1 MNVNYDRVCR
11 LCLSSRGELLPI
23 FPTTSSDDSEPPV
36 LVSKIKD
43 CVSVQI
49 NENDELPTN
58 VCRKCLDNVNNWHI
72 FKTVCERTQNKLQ
85 SLIHKESSHLEEVH
99 IKTEPN
105 EGLSDGGYDD
115 GIAIDGTYPDI
126 ENAGPSNKIQPEGPP
141 ILASLGLTPRSDK
154 KYIDPRMDW
163 QRVHAILGIIQDD
176 EVIDSLQTVEEC
188 EVLHQSDHDSDME
201 GDLTG
206 AVPEDCLDC
215 KTGYM
220 CKNKRVLSK
229 NPILPLAE
237 NLAIVKKLTNLR
249 KRNIKSVK
257 SCQFPK
263 NAWQL
268 LVSDDLLELIVSSTN
283 EKIIKNSNNKATDVS
298 EIKTLIGILYYHG
311 IMRPTHQKCSDLWD
325 NDFGS
330 ICIRRTMK
338 YDRFKF
344 LLENLSFDSEGDDS
358 CIMQLDIMKRIRKV
372 FEIFALN
379 CRTAKEIGNT
389 AVIDELLLP
398 VHGPCPF
405 RYSIKKKEIKQGMKM
420 VLVVDPTNFYVSN
433 LDVITDPYFGNED
446 ITTKLV
452 QHLAGTGRSIY
463 MDCWFSSETLINRLK
478 KEYNLYSIAALHP
491 SDTNIPPVFLSQYR
505 KCKPFI
511 NGFIDEDLVLSSYID
526 SNSKVVNILTNE
538 PNYYKRGHTSH
549 TVVSAY
555 KRNKSAIEVVD
566 VLMHYYT
573 TMQNTN
579 DWTMSLFFMLLNIAS
594 VNAQVIWSS
603 ANSTNVVQR
612 RMFIRDLAVSLMES
626 DESSQLI
633 EEFLIKRPRM
643 SAIGNNSGT
652 GIRQRKRCKIC
663 IKSTKKDRRTRQS
676 CLRCG
681 TFICREHTGVES
693 EKDEEEEDEEMNE
706 QQNFPTPPNVPE
718 VSITVMR
725 PTGETLHARQGIQQL
740 ASKDCLVCGRSY
752 RYSHNARRHEL
763 TAHSFDRY
771 TNKITN
777 KKSNRMQPKLR
788 PNPFNPKARLM
799 PNPISH
805 KMQLIPNTPMAIKM
819 MPQKTIIPPKPIP
832 IKNIKQQQNNLPY
845 PLRIKALKDLQ
856 IKKKEPQILKTLLTT
871 KPEVLVSEPEILNS
885 GPESP
890 ETLISE
896 PEIASFQVETILS
909 EPDGFIN
916 HQDQGENDEEMQN
929 QSQNYDT
936 VDMDSDNEIE
946 IARQHENEAE
956 GDQIDNQNEME
967 TEQTVNN
974 EENENEEQNDTE
986 IEPKEGEGQEDGN
999 DENNENEKEVTE
1011 NEEGNEEKEANQ
1023 DEENQDDAFDPD
1035 LPPLAPVVEINEDM
1049 QTNSYNSEI
1058 NEEEE
1063 LELDDTADPNDVV
1076 DGDDKELDP
1085 DKQYVTKTQ
1094 KEFIQ
1099 KYRDIIE
1106 QINTKRCLCCNK
1118 EHPRRKAVIQHLQK
1132 NGHKVPKHTCYNCVV
1147 TFTHIG
1153 ALLSHMRSNTC
1164 TDLWKIIYNENGI
1177 SDDQVLED
1185 EPKDVKVQ
1193 YKDIFNARSYAC
1205 KLCPAKFQLKQ
1216 FIMKHVLDV
1225 HEDGQSRVHL
1235 ACVHCRSRFKDKN
1248 LWKKH
1253 IRNGECTVYIACD
1266 LCSETFRNMQDFNEH
1281 ALAIHAG
1288 SFDPDNQNKCVDGRP
1303 SDCPICGKKNSGYPN
1318 LVKHLKIIHNEE
1330 KPHYCQHCD
1339 SKYEL
1344 ATDLNK
1350 HIYMEHSDK
1359 VLGVQSSEPDMSL
1372 VKEETEEYHYSC
1384 TECNAIFET
1393 VDAWT
1398 DHQVAEHNQIAH
1410 HCDQCEKK
1418 FLRPSELAEHK
1429 NSHLRVKLY
1438 PCSICSNSYSTPQK
1452 LSEHV
1457 QQTHPG
1463 MGIGAGETEF
1473 FCDICVRS
1481 FKSRQAFSN
1490 HMRIHAKVPSTKR
1503 KSGELKSFAP
1513 QIIGKPIRHFSMVQ
1527 PGFSPFKPNCNVPNA
1542 PYSCDICGKGFMHK
1556 KNIWK
1561 HKKVLHADILNER
1574 NDSEENTMHAST
1586 EDDEYNPDENGAIL
1600 STPQFNSFNFA
1611 NLATNM
1617 QAAPSQDAMPY
1628 SCDLCYKRFPLK
1640 TSLWKHKRAKHG
1652 IINASA
1658 TDNSVEV
1665 NNSRSSCTICKI
1677 SFTDKK
1683 SYYRHRKNVHKSTVQ
1698 MCKICGKP
1706 LNSTLELY
1714 EHLKSAHARELL
1726 GYNASQGPSKA
1737 QDISQEMELE
1747 YEPEPEPVDPSADYQ
1762 ARYPCD
1768 TCGKQFVG
1776 LLALQNHQCINQ
1788 VTQQP
1793 QTFDCEICHK
1803 SYTSIAALK
1812 SHRGWHLRSPDG
1824 KAAANNSGL
1833 WMPQNKVTSK
1843 VSKYEVV
1850 DPSQLA
1856 RVSHTTT
1863 SPASIAKR
1871 RLPPEVEVTVV
1882 NPNKKMRSDDSIEMD
1897 QQISSSGADDRYCNI
1912 CDREFT
1918 KRAAYQRHMD
1928 EVHQPNSVFCPVCDK
1943 SFTRK
1948 STLIVHMKK
1957 HYDTGEGSS
1966 SMTLQ
1971 EDDNN
1976 SCEVCGEQ
1984 FESAKALNMHRETQH
1999 GDEES
2004 NESEDDGSVPLPQ
2017 PGEFTC
2023 GQCGDGVAT
2032 PRDLIAHRTM
2042 HSTPTKFFCNICKVY
2057 FARAIDLSSHTRAR
2071 HSDNEKVFFPC
2082 AMCDRF
2088 YMNKKSLQRHIEMA
2102 H

>member
-1 MNVNYDRVCR
+1 MSVNYDRVCR

-23 FPTTSSDDSEPPV
+23 FPTTSSDDSEPLV
-36 LVSKIKD
+36 LAVKIND

-58 VCRKCLDNVNNWHI
+58 VCRKCMDNVNNWHI
-72 FKTVCERTQNKLQ
+72 FKSVCERTQNKLQ
-85 SLIHKESSHLEEVH
+85 SLINNESSHLEEIH

-115 GIAIDGTYPDI
+115 GVVINGSYPDD
-126 ENAGPSNKIQPEGPP
+126 ETAASSSKIQPEGPP

-154 KYIDPRMDW
+154 KNIDPRMDW
-163 QRVHAILGIIQDD
+163 QRVHAILDIIKDD
-176 EVIDSLQTVEEC
+176 EVIDSLQSTEEY
-188 EVLHQSDHDSDME
+188 EFSHISDHDSDIE
-201 GDLTG
+201 TELKVEIPAAYRDS
-206 AVPEDCLDC
+206 
-215 KTGYM
+215 KTGYI
-220 CKNKRVLSK
+220 CKNKIVLSK
-229 NPILPLAE
+229 LPKLSLAE
-237 NLAIVKKLTNLR
+237 NIGKIKEVSQLR
-249 KRNIKSVK
+249 KRNIHTNGVK
-257 SCQFPK
+257 CYPRPRD
-263 NAWQL
+263 AWQML
-268 LVSDDLLELIVSSTN
+268 MSDDLLELISTSTN
-283 EKIIKNSNNKATDVS
+283 EHISKFNNLPTTMK
-298 EIKTLIGILYYHG
+298 EIKTLIGILYYQG
-311 IMRPTHQKCSDLWD
+311 IMRPTHEKCSDLWD
-325 NDFGS
+325 FGP
-330 ICIRRTMK
+330 ICIQRAMK
-338 YDRFKF
+338 YQRFKV
-344 LLENLSFDSEGDDS
+344 LLENIRFDTENNSGM
-358 CIMQLDIMKRIRKV
+358 MQLDIMKRIRKV
-372 FEIFALN
+372 FEIFAMN
-379 CRTAKEIGNT
+379 CRTSMEIGNI
-389 AVIDELLLP
+389 AVIDETLLP
-398 VHGPCPF
+398 VQGPCPLK
-405 RYSIKKKEIKQGMKM
+405 YSIKNKKIKNGIKV
-420 VLVVDPTNFYVSN
+420 VLLVDPNNFYISN
-433 LDVITDPYFGNED
+433 LDVISDSYFGRED
-446 ITTKLV
+446 IAIKLV
-452 QHLAGTGRSIY
+452 QHLGGSGRIIIMDSWFTSINLI
-463 MDCWFSSETLINRLK
+463 DTLR
-478 KEYNLYSIAALHP
+478 KEYSLFSIAALNP
-491 SDTNIPPVFLSQYR
+491 NDETIPPIFLSSYR
-505 KCKPFI
+505 KCKPVL
-511 NGFIDEDLVLSSYID
+511 NGFIDDDTVLTSFVNA
-526 SNSKVVNILTNE
+526 NSKIGNILSND
-538 PNYYKRGHTSH
+538 PSHYKRSPAH
-549 TVVSAY
+549 TVVSEY
-555 KRNKSAIEVVD
+555 KRYKSTVEVVD

-579 DWTMSLFFMLLNIAS
+579 DWTLSLFFMLLNIAS
-594 VNAQVIWSS
+594 VNAQVLWSVSNSS
-603 ANSTNVVQR
+603 AVSNR
-612 RMFIRDLAVSLMES
+612 RKFIRELASSLLETI
-626 DESSQLI
+626 DVGQDSSEL
-633 EEFLIKRPRM
+633 FALKRPRL
-643 SAIGNNSGT
+643 NP
-652 GIRQRKRCKIC
+652 
-663 IKSTKKDRRTRQS
+663 
-676 CLRCG
+676 
-681 TFICREHTGVES
+681 GVES
-693 EKDEEEEDEEMNE
+693 DKDEEEMEMEDEEMNE
-706 QQNFPTPPNVPE
+706 DQAFNAPNVPE

-725 PTGETLHARQGIQQL
+725 PSGETLHARQGIQQL

-771 TNKITN
+771 TNKITA
-777 KKSNRMQPKLR
+777 KKSHNRMQPKLR

-805 KMQLIPNTPMAIKM
+805 KMQLQLPQLQQSIKL
-819 MPQKTIIPPKPIP
+819 MPKKIIPPKPIP
-832 IKNIKQQQNNLPY
+832 IRSLKPSQNSLPY

-871 KPEVLVSEPEILNS
+871 KPEVLVSEPEIINS

-916 HQDQGENDEEMQN
+916 QDDADKEDDVQN
-929 QSQNYDT
+929 HNQNYDT
-936 VDMDSDNEIE
+936 VDMDSENEIE
-946 IARQHENEAE
+946 IARQPDNEEETEVRPENEAE
-956 GDQIDNQNEME
+956 ENY
-967 TEQTVNN
+967 N
-974 EENENEEQNDTE
+974 EEENAGDEQQNDLG
-986 IEPKEGEGQEDGN
+986 KENDGIDESQEKVSEEHHEDGEE
-999 DENNENEKEVTE
+999 DAKEPEEVDKDVDDSQENYEYD
-1011 NEEGNEEKEANQ
+1011 Q
-1023 DEENQDDAFDPD
+1023 DGDP
-1035 LPPLAPVVEINEDM
+1035 PIAPVVEINEDI
-1049 QTNSYNSEI
+1049 QNSYNSEAI
-1058 NEEEE
+1058 ENEEEE
-1063 LELDDTADPNDVV
+1063 LEDYTAD
-1076 DGDDKELDP
+1076 DGGDGEEEAKELDP

-1094 KEFIQ
+1094 REFIL

-1106 QINTKRCLCCNK
+1106 QINTQRCLCCDR

-1147 TFTHIG
+1147 TFSHIG
-1153 ALLSHMRSNTC
+1153 ALLSHMRSNSC
-1164 TDLWKIIYNENGI
+1164 TDLWKIIYKEGGI
-1177 SDDQVLED
+1177 TDDQVIDD
-1185 EPKDVKVQ
+1185 EPKVKVQ
-1193 YKDIFNARSYAC
+1193 YKDILNARSYAC

-1216 FIMKHVLDV
+1216 LIMKHVLDV
-1225 HEDGQSRVHL
+1225 HEDGQSHVVL
-1235 ACVHCRSRFKDKN
+1235 ACVHCGSRFKDKSI
-1248 LWKKH
+1248 WKKH

-1266 LCSETFRNMQDFNEH
+1266 LCTEKFGNVQDFNEH
-1281 ALAIHAG
+1281 AVAVHAG
-1288 SFDPDNQNKCVDGRP
+1288 NFDPDSQSKCIDGRP
-1303 SDCPICGKKNSGYPN
+1303 TDCPICDKKCCSYQA
-1318 LVKHLKIIHNEE
+1318 LVKHLKAIHNEE
-1330 KPHYCQHCD
+1330 TPHYCQHCEA
-1339 SKYEL
+1339 KFEH
-1344 ATDLNK
+1344 AADLDK
-1350 HIYMEHSDK
+1350 HTYTEHSLK
-1359 VLGVQSSEPDMSL
+1359 MLGTHASEPDMSL
-1372 VKEETEEYHYSC
+1372 VKEEAEEYHYSC

-1398 DHQVAEHNQIAH
+1398 DHQVAEHNQVAH

-1429 NSHLRVKLY
+1429 NSHLRVKFY
-1438 PCSICSNSYSTPQK
+1438 PCSLCGNSYSSPQK
-1452 LSEHV
+1452 LSQHV

-1463 MGIGAGETEF
+1463 SSTIGAGDTDF
-1473 FCDICVRS
+1473 FCDICVRT

-1490 HMRIHAKVPSTKR
+1490 HMRIHAKVPSNKKR
-1503 KSGELKSFAP
+1503 PGDSRSFAP
-1513 QIIGKPIRHFSMVQ
+1513 QIIGKPIHFSMIQ

-1561 HKKVLHADILNER
+1561 HKKVLHADLLNDR
-1574 NDSEENTMHAST
+1574 HDSEENTMHAST
-1586 EDDEYNPDENGAIL
+1586 EEDEYNPDENGAIL

-1611 NLATNM
+1611 NMTNSM
-1617 QAAPSQDAMPY
+1617 QSTPQEPMQF
-1628 SCDLCYKRFPLK
+1628 SCELCYKRFPLK

-1652 IINASA
+1652 IINPSA
-1658 TDNSVEV
+1658 TDTSVEV

-1677 SFTDKK
+1677 SFADKK

-1714 EHLKSAHARELL
+1714 EHLKSDHARELL
-1726 GYNASQGPSKA
+1726 GYNSSQGPGK
-1737 QDISQEMELE
+1737 SQEMTQEVE
-1747 YEPEPEPVDPSADYQ
+1747 VEFEERETERPDPNAEYQ

-1788 VTQQP
+1788 LPQQP

-1803 SYTSIAALK
+1803 SYISIAALK

-1850 DPSQLA
+1850 DASQLA

-1863 SPASIAKR
+1863 SAPSPLTKR

-1882 NPNKKMRSDDSIEMD
+1882 NPNKKLRSDDSGEMD
-1897 QQISSSGADDRYCNI
+1897 QSTNASGPSDDRYCRI

-1957 HYDTGEGSS
+1957 HYDAGEGGSAN
-1966 SMTLQ
+1966 LQ
-1971 EDDNN
+1971 DEEV
-1976 SCEVCGEQ
+1976 SACEVCGER
-1984 FESAKALNMHRETQH
+1984 FDDADALNAHRETQH

-2004 NESEDDGSVPLPQ
+2004 AGDSEDDGSAPPAQ

-2023 GQCGDGVAT
+2023 AQCGDGVAT

-2042 HSTPTKFFCNICKVY
+2042 HATPTKFFCNICKVY